1 MNIRALQCPT
11 SARLQ
16 ELVLVSHGTALP
28 GLLWSDITVRPGH
41 RHPQTDATISHSTR
55 LSTPAQESFNFNN
68 FNQNHF
74 FIYVCDLCAL
84 NFSNI
89 FIDLLLHYQ
98 SYQTKSQS
106 LREERPTQQVTILVK
121 RRGHL
126 KCSMSK
132 RFKSQRQNSL
142 FSPPSIH
149 CRMLGRGSIR
159 LGSS

>member
-1 MNIRALQCPT
+1 MCDGVGRYEADMNIRALQCPT

-98 SYQTKSQS
+98 SYKPNPRVYEKRD
-106 LREERPTQQVTILVK
+106 LRSR
-121 RRGHL
+121 
-126 KCSMSK
+126 S
-132 RFKSQRQNSL
+132 RFS
-142 FSPPSIH
+142 
-149 CRMLGRGSIR
+149 
-159 LGSS
+159 